1 MKEPPK
7 LIITGKEMQNINWH
21 DELNVAITVSDTNG
35 EILYMNKKSAVTF
48 AKYGGESLIGK
59 NLKDCHKPESW
70 DKIADMI
77 ENGKTNV
84 YTIEKEGV
92 KKLIYQTPWITNG
105 EISGMVELSLEIPF
119 EMAHFIR
126 K

>member
-1 MKEPPK
+1 MH
-7 LIITGKEMQNINWH
+7 NINWH
-21 DELNVAITVSDTNG
+21 DDLNVAVTVSDNEG
-35 EILYMNKKSAVTF
+35 NILYMNNKSSKTF

-59 NLKDCHKPESW
+59 NLRDCHKPESW
-70 DKIADMI
+70 KKIAGMI
-77 ENGKTNV
+77 ENGETNA

-92 KKLIYQTPWITNG
+92 KKLIYQTPWFTDG
-105 EISGMVELSLEIPF
+105 KISGMVELSLEIPF